1 MVELF
6 EKDIIETENK
16 SSKGNQLKWRNG
28 DEWYKADYTGYEGLA
43 EYVISH
49 LIMKSSL
56 SEDEFLLYDLENI
69 KYKRNVFHGVRSKN
83 FLKDK
88 WQLIT
93 LERLFK
99 NAYGRSLNSMI
110 YSISN
115 NENRLKTLVE
125 ETMRVTG
132 LKEFGAYMS
141 KVITI
146 DSLFLNEDRHTH
158 NIAVLVNDRGE
169 YGLCPIFD
177 QGAGLLSDTTLDY
190 PIGGDIYEMIN
201 SVRPK
206 TFCDDFFEQLEIAEK
221 LYGQNIEF
229 NFTKRDVDAVL
240 DNVPSDSYSNE
251 IIDRVRIICYE
262 RMRQMN
268 YLFV

>member
-1 MVELF
+1 
-6 EKDIIETENK
+6 
-16 SSKGNQLKWRNG
+16 
-28 DEWYKADYTGYEGLA
+28 
-43 EYVISH
+43 
-49 LIMKSSL
+49 
-56 SEDEFLLYDLENI
+56 
-69 KYKRNVFHGVRSKN
+69 
-83 FLKDK
+83 
-88 WQLIT
+88 
-93 LERLFK
+93 
-99 NAYGRSLNSMI
+99 
-110 YSISN
+110 
-115 NENRLKTLVE
+115 
-125 ETMRVTG
+125 
-132 LKEFGAYMS
+132 MS
-141 KVITI
+141 KMITI

-169 YGLCPIFD
+169 YRLCPIFD

-229 NFTKRDVDAVL
+229 NFKKRDVDEVL

>member
-49 LIMKSSL
+49 LILKSSL
-56 SEDEFLLYDLENI
+56 NQEEFLLYDLENI
-69 KYKRNVFHGVRSKN
+69 KYKSNIFHGVKSKN
-83 FLKDK
+83 FLKEK

-110 YSISN
+110 YSIHN
-115 NENRLKTLVE
+115 KENRLKTLVE
-125 ETMRVTG
+125 ETERVTG
-132 LKEFGAYMS
+132 IKEFGVYMS
-141 KVITI
+141 KMITI
-146 DSLFLNEDRHTH
+146 DSFFLNEDRHTH

-169 YGLCPIFD
+169 YRLCPIFD

-190 PIGGDIYEMIN
+190 PIGGDIYGMID
-201 SVRPK
+201 SVKPK
-206 TFCDDFFEQLEIAEK
+206 TFCDSFSEQLEIAEK
-221 LYGQNIEF
+221 LYGNNIRLS
-229 NFTKRDVDAVL
+229 FTKRDVDTVL
-240 DNVPSDSYSNE
+240 DGVPNDCYSDE

-268 YLFV
+268 YLFA